1 VNTVPVSGQ
10 KYFNEQALGE
20 KPSRNKYY
28 FDAENEK

>member
-1 VNTVPVSGQ
+1 MECCEYGTWF
-10 KYFNEQALGE
+10 YFNEQALGE